1 MQRNEEGDI
10 IFRYLEHLE
19 EDFSHIDLLYD
30 SWCELQTEQQKF
42 RLCHDDG
49 DFWELPIYKDC
60 SIHERNIL
68 GGLVYRG
75 DQNDQLSHF
84 EFFFFEGE
92 IYVVHCPQWI
102 VLFQLRSDNPKRDWL
117 WLNQVL
123 TNASEGGM

>member
-60 SIHERNIL
+60 SVQERNIL

-75 DQNDQLSHF
+75 DRDNEWSHF

-92 IYVVHCPQWI
+92 IYVVHCLEWN
-102 VLFQLRSDNPKRDWL
+102 VLYHLRSDNPKRDWL
-117 WLNQVL
+117 WLNQML
-123 TNASEGGM
+123 SNSSEGGM